1 MTKTT
6 AQRREEDQA
15 SPTPDGLKGD
25 IQAFD
30 DMFDGSPHKSVR
42 R

>member
-6 AQRREEDQA
+6 AQRREEDQD

-25 IQAFD
+25 IHAYD
-30 DMFDGSPHKSVR
+30 DIFDGSPHNSVR